1 VPAPHSWSRLTGQ
14 LIRAALDEDLG
25 PGGDITS
32 ALLPSATDEAI
43 GRIVA
48 RQPGIVC
55 GLALAPEICRV
66 FAERLEQTLGFTAVP
81 LPRHSAAC
89 EDGRPV
95 RAGDCVATIHG
106 PRAAL
111 LTVERTMLNFL
122 GRMSGVATLTA
133 RYVAAA
139 TATNPGIS
147 VLDTRKTI
155 PGWRELDRYAV
166 RCGGGQNHRMGL
178 HDAVLIKDNHLSGV
192 PTPRLAA
199 FLFEC
204 LNNLRSKP
212 AFVEVEV
219 DSPDQL
225 VEVLSVVGVDVV
237 LLDNFSLDQVR
248 EAVRLRDS
256 NGLRGKVALEVSG
269 GVTLET
275 IGTLAAAG
283 VERISVG
290 ALTHS
295 APALDFSL
303 EACLSRPI

>member
-1 VPAPHSWSRLTGQ
+1 
-14 LIRAALDEDLG
+14 
-25 PGGDITS
+25 
-32 ALLPSATDEAI
+32 
-43 GRIVA
+43 
-48 RQPGIVC
+48 
-55 GLALAPEICRV
+55 
-66 FAERLEQTLGFTAVP
+66 
-81 LPRHSAAC
+81 
-89 EDGRPV
+89 
-95 RAGDCVATIHG
+95 
-106 PRAAL
+106 
-111 LTVERTMLNFL
+111 
-122 GRMSGVATLTA
+122 
-133 RYVAAA
+133 
-139 TATNPGIS
+139 
-147 VLDTRKTI
+147 
-155 PGWRELDRYAV
+155 
-166 RCGGGQNHRMGL
+166 
-178 HDAVLIKDNHLSGV
+178 
-192 PTPRLAA
+192 
-199 FLFEC
+199 
-204 LNNLRSKP
+204 LRSKP